1 MARSSRLKE
10 RGPQGL
16 AAEILREAASC
27 AEQTTQ
33 EENELVQRAKAGDQD
48 AEERLVR
55 ANLGLVVRAVRRYV
69 RLESARASDL
79 FQQGYLGLRDAIRN
93 FDPSRG
99 KRLKEFAQY
108 NVHWRIKRALTTE
121 RRQREM
127 VGSSAEKTTPA
138 TDDSERDLRLWEHGE
153 DIRRSGIRNDHITTA
168 GEALIEAVQIDLY
181 GGGDRIPLPSPAD
194 LVEHKDVSRVI
205 AEALST
211 LPSHEQELLRRLYGF
226 CGGKDTTPAAVSHD
240 LGIRR
245 STLKKAEAA
254 ALARLQEVLASR
266 GISQKCSDSNH
277 LKRKNG

>member
-27 AEQTTQ
+27 AEQTAQ

-48 AEERLVR
+48 AQERLVR

-79 FQQGYLGLRDAIRN
+79 FQQGYLGLRDAIRK

-99 KRLKEFAQY
+99 NRLKEFAQY

-153 DIRRSGIRNDHITTA
+153 DIRRSGISDDHYTTV
-168 GEALIEAVQIDLY
+168 GDSIEAVQIDLC
-181 GGGDRIPLPSPAD
+181 GGDVIPLPSPAD
-194 LVEHKDVSRVI
+194 LAEFKDVSRI
-205 AEALST
+205 LAEVLST
-211 LPSHEQELLRRLYGF
+211 LPSHEQHLLRRRYGF
-226 CGGKDTTPAAVSHD
+226 CGNEDTTLAAVSHD

-254 ALARLQEVLASR
+254 VLARLRGTLAGK
-266 GISQKCSDSNH
+266 GIGQKCSDSNH
-277 LKRKNG
+277 LERENG